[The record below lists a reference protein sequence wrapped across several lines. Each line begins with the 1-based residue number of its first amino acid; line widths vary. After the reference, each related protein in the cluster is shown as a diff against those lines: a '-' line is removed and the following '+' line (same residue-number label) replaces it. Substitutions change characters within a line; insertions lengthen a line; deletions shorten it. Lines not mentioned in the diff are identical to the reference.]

1 MRIKNHKNFSPTLHF
16 THYTLHNKHHT
27 DSRRGVVLI
36 SVIIVFLTIALIGA
50 TLVAFFSSVDMT
62 ARSFADEIKALY
74 LAEAGIAYAVNLL
87 HYQTGSQEELVKA
100 KGPFE
105 LGGGT
110 YRVEINNLQSLI
122 TATGE
127 IGSITKTIQLQYN
140 AL

>member
-1 MRIKNHKNFSPTLHF
+1 M
-16 THYTLHNKHHT
+16 
-27 DSRRGVVLI
+27 I